1 MPKSVT
7 FGYGDRAGYD
17 RTPTAVRDAAPAEDA
32 RLVAEG
38 ALTGIARAPVQV
50 RNPEAAGIEITAGAF
65 MTSAMPVA
73 GFSIIEAPDLDA
85 AIAMVAGVP
94 CAVAHGVVEIW
105 PLGEPFIG
113 RRPVHAERE
122 TIGPERSVVHF
133 GSTFRAVR
141 DTA

>member
-1 MPKSVT
+1 MPKFVT
-7 FGYGDRAGYD
+7 IGYGERASYD
-17 RTPTAVRDAAPAEDA
+17 RTPAAVRDAAQAADA
-32 RLVAEG
+32 RLVAQG
-38 ALTGIARAPVQV
+38 AVIGIAGAPVQV
-50 RNPEAAGIEITAGAF
+50 RNPEAAGVEVTAGAF
-65 MTSAMPVA
+65 MTSAMPLA
-73 GFSIIEAPDLDA
+73 GFSVIEAPDLDA